1 MFVRLPDA
9 AAGDVALTI
18 DGTPVVARSGDSV
31 AAAIVA
37 CGRLA
42 CRTNP
47 VSGASRGPYC
57 LMGACFD
64 CSVTIDGAPNR
75 RACLVTVAAG
85 MQVETGLRERSS

>member
-1 MFVRLPDA
+1 MFARLPDA
-9 AAGDVALTI
+9 AAGEVALTI
-18 DGTPVVARSGDSV
+18 DDTPVVARPGDSV

-37 CGRLA
+37 SGRLA
-42 CRTNP
+42 CRTSP
-47 VSGASRGPYC
+47 VSNAPRGPYC

-85 MQVETGLRERSS
+85 MRVETGLRGRST